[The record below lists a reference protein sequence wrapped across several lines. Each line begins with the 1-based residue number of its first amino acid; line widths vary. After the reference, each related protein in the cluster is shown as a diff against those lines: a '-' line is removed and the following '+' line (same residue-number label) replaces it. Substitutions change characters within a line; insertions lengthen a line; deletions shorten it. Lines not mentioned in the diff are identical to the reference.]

1 MAMGAFIGS
10 FEEVIPLVPIVVALA
25 VSLGWDAQTGLA
37 MSLLLLGVAIGYA

>member
-1 MAMGAFIGS
+1 MIAKVCISGYN
-10 FEEVIPLVPIVVALA
+10 A